1 MPLLPS
7 GRHWCIDDAP
17 LQELLHSTDING
29 LRLPELLG
37 ITWSFQL
44 RRYLRFMWL
53 HPVGADTVPNAPCV
67 MHSASHLE
75 GFTMVDSGHTMASLP
90 GDLDE
95 LDRAAVEAFWKS
107 RPCYKIIDELMER
120 VEAAK
125 DKVLLSEAPEERL
138 LAKWFARETASTD
151 RATEAK
157 IEAALME
164 EGLLPYPDK
173 EPFSF

>member
-17 LQELLHSTDING
+17 LKELLQDLHLNG

-53 HPVGADTVPNAPCV
+53 HPVGADTGFKASCDL
-67 MHSASHLE
+67 HSGADLE
-75 GFTMVDSGHTMASLP
+75 GFTMVDSGHTLASLP

-95 LDRAAVEAFWKS
+95 LDRAAVETFWKS
-107 RPCYKIIDELMER
+107 KPCYKLIDERMER

-125 DKVLLSEAPEERL
+125 NKILLSDAPEERL
-138 LAKWFARETASTD
+138 LAKWFARETTSTN
-151 RATEAK
+151 RAVEAK
-157 IEAALME
+157 IESALME
-164 EGLLPYPDK
+164 AGLI
-173 EPFSF
+173 PFPEK